1 MSTYTKKPLNY
12 NNFLKPQKINSQRF
26 APITMSLAAN
36 QSVAA
41 TKKEIKSP
49 ERKQFSFKDFNTSY
63 LDTGEVASG
72 KTIVLVHGFGASSE
86 YWRALYPALSKD
98 YRLIGLDLL
107 GYG

>member
-1 MSTYTKKPLNY
+1 
-12 NNFLKPQKINSQRF
+12 
-26 APITMSLAAN
+26 MSLAAN

-107 GYG
+107 GYGQSDKPKDQAMSIQLWSE